1 MQSDVRY
8 GDDARQEIEID
19 AWHFEFAESMQ
30 VLKGYVGGMINDA
43 LDAATAPMEK
53 VMDGLIGIGGKIFAG
68 IDTLALTWRSGSVR
82 IGDVPLHLPM
92 PQASQRRRGA

>member
-1 MQSDVRY
+1 MWLCGPWMHSNVGY

-68 IDTLALTWRSGSVR
+68 IDTLALT
-82 IGDVPLHLPM
+82 
-92 PQASQRRRGA
+92 

>member
-1 MQSDVRY
+1 MWLCGPLTLSDERY
-8 GDDARQEIEID
+8 EGSAKQKKDSDAR
-19 AWHFEFAESMQ
+19 HFEFAESMQ

-68 IDTLALTWRSGSVR
+68 TDTLALT
-82 IGDVPLHLPM
+82 
-92 PQASQRRRGA
+92 